1 MAPQH
6 HYALAD
12 QGEPEVETV
21 PEKNANSTANAHS
34 EAAAPQNEEKF
45 SDEPPAT
52 PSSVA
57 STLEK
62 GTSSTSH
69 WTIGWMT
76 PSSII
81 TCFLLAAS
89 VASMHL
95 GLFHW
100 LDQREVDKTIKQP
113 YVTALS
119 VVFVNVFR
127 TFLAAALGMSF
138 IQMLWKDLR
147 ARPMRIGDI
156 DSFLSVLT
164 NPLYLGNVK
173 LLAVAPIP
181 FVCALICWCIP
192 IAMIFPAGALTVESK
207 SLHILKN
214 QSVPTF
220 DPAFMGNG
228 TFSGMMAEALWQPDS
243 YDAYDGPTYKLTRVA
258 RQAMMAGHY
267 LPSSSPCATDCSY
280 TISIPGPSFECRNYS
295 SPDLYSW
302 VNRSYPQTHSWGYLY
317 IASRDNAARSN
328 RSEYAF
334 DFGLRWMRDGGY
346 QNLTCRAYESNYN
359 LHITYTGS
367 QQHVT
372 TEVNTIRQLNSSY
385 IYDNGGIYPRTGSL
399 DARINTTT
407 MGETGGNVIDIF
419 RRANLAAVQDTV
431 VYALSGY
438 IDMLILHSQPSA
450 NTIISLTE
458 LYSGPANTP
467 SFNIT
472 SASMKDLLQNI
483 TISLLTMNQTT
494 TEVTVMNNVTVNV
507 YSFSRPARLIAA
519 YFACLGSAL
528 AFILF
533 GGHALISNGISASM
547 TGMFQTLCT
556 TRASA
561 RLDDLAAKGCLGGR
575 ENVPDE
581 LRNLKVMFGEIQGKD
596 GVRMAGLGSVDE
608 VIPLKRGSI

>member
-6 HYALAD
+6 HYTLAD
-12 QGEPEVETV
+12 QGESEVALVSESNT
-21 PEKNANSTANAHS
+21 NSTGNAHA
-34 EAAAPQNEEKF
+34 EATVPQNEKGF

-57 STLEK
+57 STLEQ
-62 GTSSTSH
+62 GTTSTSH

-100 LDQREVDKTIKQP
+100 LDQREVEKTIKQP

-119 VVFVNVFR
+119 VVFVNGFR

-164 NPLYLGNVK
+164 NPLYLGNVQ
-173 LLAVAPIP
+173 LLASFHTLA
-181 FVCALICWCIP
+181 
-192 IAMIFPAGALTVESK
+192 
-207 SLHILKN
+207 N

-220 DPAFMGNG
+220 DPAFIGNG
-228 TFSGMMAEALWQPDS
+228 TFAGMMTEALWQPNS
-243 YDAYDGPTYKLTRVA
+243 YDVYSGPSYKLTRVA

-267 LPSSSPCATDCSY
+267 LPASSPCATDCFYS
-280 TISIPGPSFECRNYS
+280 ISIQGPSFECRNYS
-295 SPDLYSW
+295 SPDLYNW
-302 VNRSYPQTHSWGYLY
+302 VNQTYPQMNTRGYLY
-317 IASRDNAARSN
+317 IASQDSAARTN
-328 RSEYAF
+328 RSESFF
-334 DFGLRWMRDGGY
+334 DFGLRWKRDNEY
-346 QNLTCRAYESNYN
+346 DNLTCRAFEATYN

-367 QQHVT
+367 QQYVT
-372 TEVNTIRQLNSSY
+372 AEVNPIRQLNSSY
-385 IYDNGGIYPRTGSL
+385 MYDDGGVSPRTGTL
-399 DARINTTT
+399 DSRINATTT
-407 MGETGGNVIDIF
+407 GDTGGNVIDIF
-419 RRANLAAVQDTV
+419 RRANLAAIQDSLV
-431 VYALSGY
+431 LALSGY
-438 IDMLILHSQPSA
+438 IDMLVIHGQPSA
-450 NTIISLTE
+450 NTIISLTD
-458 LYSGPANTP
+458 LYTGPSNTP
-467 SFNIT
+467 TFNIT
-472 SASMKDLLQNI
+472 GASMQDLLKNI

-494 TEVTVMNNVTVNV
+494 TQVTVTNKLTVNV
-507 YSFSRPARLIAA
+507 YSFSRPARLIAT
-519 YFACLGSAL
+519 YFVCLGSAL

-547 TGMFQTLCT
+547 TGLFQTLCT

-608 VIPLKRGSI
+608 VTPLKRGSI

>member
-6 HYALAD
+6 HYTLAD
-12 QGEPEVETV
+12 QGEPEIEPV
-21 PEKNANSTANAHS
+21 PERNANSTDNANS
-34 EAAAPQNEEKF
+34 EATVPKNEKECPN
-45 SDEPPAT
+45 EPPAT

-76 PSSII
+76 PGSII

-119 VVFVNVFR
+119 VVFVNGFR

-147 ARPMRIGDI
+147 ARPMRVGDI

-164 NPLYLGNVK
+164 NPLYLGNVQ

-181 FVCALICWCIP
+181 FICALICWCIP

-207 SLHILKN
+207 SLHVLAN

-228 TFSGMMAEALWQPDS
+228 TFTGMMAEALWQPND
-243 YDAYDGPTYKLTRVA
+243 YDAYSGPIYKLTRIA
-258 RQAMMAGHY
+258 RQAIMAGHY
-267 LPSSSPCATDCSY
+267 LSSPSPCKTDCSY
-280 TISIPGPSFECRNYS
+280 TINMPGPSFECRNYS
-295 SPDLYSW
+295 SPDLFSW
-302 VNRSYPQTHSWGYLY
+302 VNQTYTQKSGAYLY
-317 IASRDNAARSN
+317 IASPDYAARTN
-328 RSEYAF
+328 RSEYYF
-334 DFGLRWMRDGGY
+334 DFGMRWMQDKEY

-359 LHITYTGS
+359 LHITYTGD
-367 QQHVT
+367 QQDIT
-372 TEVNTIRQLNSSY
+372 TEVTPIRQLNSSY
-385 IYDNGGIYPRTGSL
+385 MYDYAGIYPRTGGR
-399 DARINTTT
+399 DPKINATTT
-407 MGETGGNVIDIF
+407 GETGGNVTDIF
-419 RRANLAAVQDTV
+419 RRANLAAIQDSLV
-431 VYALSGY
+431 LAFSGY
-438 IDMLILHSQPSA
+438 IDMMILHGQPTA
-450 NTIISLTE
+450 NTIISLSD

-467 SFNIT
+467 TFNIT
-472 SASMKDLLQNI
+472 SASMQDLLQNI

-494 TEVTVMNNVTVNV
+494 TQTTVTNNVTVNV
-507 YSFSRPARLIAA
+507 YTFDRPARLVAP
-519 YFACLGSAL
+519 YFACLGAAL

-533 GGHALISNGISASM
+533 GGHALLSNGISASM
-547 TGMFQTLCT
+547 TGVFQTLCT

-596 GVRMAGLGSVDE
+596 GVRMAGLGPVDE